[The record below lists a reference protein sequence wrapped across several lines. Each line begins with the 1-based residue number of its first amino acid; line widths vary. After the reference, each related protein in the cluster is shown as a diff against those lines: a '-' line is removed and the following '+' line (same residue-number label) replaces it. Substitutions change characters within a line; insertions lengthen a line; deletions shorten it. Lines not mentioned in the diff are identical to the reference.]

1 MVADYF
7 PATDTGRTRRPYPR
21 VEIVSR
27 IDFLREFG
35 KVYSPGQHVTAIG
48 PTQRGKSRLT
58 KEMAKRVASPDL
70 KFMVLAGK
78 PPGRERTWDETA
90 AGELNLRIT
99 KTWPPNNLNFL
110 ETMKNGRDKNRH
122 GFLVRPHH
130 TLKDIDL
137 DNAELYRQFKAAIL
151 HAYGST
157 KQCWVTLVDETHHV
171 QVDLGLK
178 KECESGIMRGAP
190 HNAMWH
196 NLQRGRFASQLIYD
210 QPEHIL
216 IFKDEDEANQDRYA
230 QIGSID
236 SRYMG
241 HLVRNLKTKLVT
253 KGKFVNTVSQA
264 LYFQRSSDSVRIVDT

>member
-1 MVADYF
+1 VVTEYF
-7 PATDTGRTRRPYPR
+7 TPVDTRRRAYPR
-21 VEIVSR
+21 VEMLTR
-27 IDFLREFG
+27 KDFLEEFG
-35 KVYSPGQHVTAIG
+35 RAYSPGQHVTAIG

-58 KEMAKRVASPDL
+58 KEMGKRVASPDL

-78 PPGRERTWDETA
+78 PPGRERTWNEEA
-90 AGELNLRIT
+90 ASELDLRIT
-99 KTWPPNNLNFL
+99 ETWPPSRINFL
-110 ETMKNGRDKNRH
+110 ETMKHGQDRNRN
-122 GFLVRPHH
+122 GFLVRPYH
-130 TLKDIDL
+130 TLKDIDV
-137 DNAELYRQFKAAIL
+137 DNLELYNQFKAAIL

-157 KQCWVTLVDETHHV
+157 SQCWVTLIDETHHV

-216 IFKDEDEANQDRYA
+216 IFKDDDEANQERYA

-253 KGKFVNTVSQA
+253 KGRFTNMVSQA